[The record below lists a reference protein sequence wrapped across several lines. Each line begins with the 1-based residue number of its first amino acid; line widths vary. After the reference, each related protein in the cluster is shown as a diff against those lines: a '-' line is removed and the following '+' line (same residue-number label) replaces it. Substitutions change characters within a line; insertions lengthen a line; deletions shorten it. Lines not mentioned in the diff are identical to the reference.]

1 MRRLFQTTL
10 MLLTLGLVSAFAAAS
25 DQKVIEDQVSFEVAA
40 QSEVQNDRA
49 VATLSASAEDNNPAN
64 LAGQINDAMAWA
76 LKQVKALSG
85 VASRSGAYRTYPVY
99 DDRRIVRWRG
109 SQELRLESGDMER
122 LAQLIGK
129 LQERLQVQSMQFLIS
144 ADKRQA
150 VEAGLTQEALG
161 AFRRRADL
169 ICKALGASGYRLMDI
184 SVTSG
189 GQRPPVPVYAEAV
202 AVGRAA
208 VATPAIEQGT
218 GTVSVQVSGR
228 IQLLR
233 E

>member
-10 MLLTLGLVSAFAAAS
+10 MLLSLGLVSAFAAAS
-25 DQKVIEDQVSFEVAA
+25 DQKVIEDQVSFQVAA
-40 QSEVQNDRA
+40 QREVLNDRA

-64 LAGQINDAMAWA
+64 LAGQINDAMTWA
-76 LKQVKALSG
+76 LKQVKVRSG

-144 ADKRQA
+144 ADKRQE

-161 AFRRRADL
+161 AFRQRADL

-184 SVTSG
+184 SVTTG
-189 GQRPPVPVYAEAV
+189 GHRPPVPVYAEAV
-202 AVGRAA
+202 AAGRAA
-208 VATPAIEQGT
+208 LATPAIEQGT
-218 GTVSVQVSGR
+218 GTVTVQVSGR